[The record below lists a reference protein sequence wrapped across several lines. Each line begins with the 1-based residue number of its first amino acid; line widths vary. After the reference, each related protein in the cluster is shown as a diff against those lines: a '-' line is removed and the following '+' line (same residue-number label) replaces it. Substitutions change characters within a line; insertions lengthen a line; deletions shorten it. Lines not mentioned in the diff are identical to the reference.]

1 MLSRKKHNPPTI
13 DVCESKIQNDTIG
26 KHHLYKV
33 KGVDHLGD
41 FEVYRRY
48 KQFDLLRNVLHSRF
62 LGLYVPPLP
71 EKKAMG
77 NTDDAFVQERMYFLD
92 KFMKDIAGLPYL
104 YESQEFAT
112 FLRPA
117 GDLEHCFNQLPHLST
132 DQMLARFREVIP
144 VNEGGADEYKIK
156 RYNDEFINGFI
167 RDCNVLMQALTTFR
181 NQMKV
186 VVPMKDQ
193 EVMYYKNFV
202 DFLVKYEEVSSTTVA
217 NGQPPQNVDPNVS
230 TTLLYGSWGEEMKQK
245 LTITVCIYHS

>member
-1 MLSRKKHNPPTI
+1 MTSVVTSFKDMLSRKKHNQPTI
-13 DVCESKIQNDTIG
+13 DVCESKVQNDTIG

-71 EKKAMG
+71 EKKSIG
-77 NTDDAFVQERMYFLD
+77 NTEDAFVQERMYFLN
-92 KFMKDIAGLPYL
+92 KFLKDIAGLPYL

-117 GDLEHCFNQLPHLST
+117 GDIEHCFNQLPHLST

-144 VNEGGADEYKIK
+144 VNESGSDEYKIK

-167 RDCNVLMQALTTFR
+167 RDCNILMQALT
-181 NQMKV
+181 
-186 VVPMKDQ
+186 
-193 EVMYYKNFV
+193 NF
-202 DFLVKYEEVSSTTVA
+202 
-217 NGQPPQNVDPNVS
+217 
-230 TTLLYGSWGEEMKQK
+230 
-245 LTITVCIYHS
+245 